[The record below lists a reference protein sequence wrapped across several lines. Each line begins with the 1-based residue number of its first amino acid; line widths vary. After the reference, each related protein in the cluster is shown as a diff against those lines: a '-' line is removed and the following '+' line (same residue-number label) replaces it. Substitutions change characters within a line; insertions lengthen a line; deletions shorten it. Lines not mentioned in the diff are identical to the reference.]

1 MNEFFSSFQLPKD
14 WADVLNG
21 ELQKPYLAELKAFL
35 ESERKRGATIYPKEE
50 HIFASFY
57 ATPFEKVSV
66 VLIGQD
72 PYFGPGQAHGLSFSV
87 PKGVPIPPSLRNI
100 YQELHTDL
108 GLPIPTHGCLEKWA
122 DQGVLLLNAT
132 LTVEQN
138 KPLSHHNRGWER
150 FTDACV
156 QAIIQKKKNVVFM
169 LWGRNAEAKAL
180 KNPELQSSDH
190 CVLVAA
196 HPSPFSAIRFFGCR
210 HFSKANAYL
219 TAHGKKPIDWSIT
232 E

>member
-1 MNEFFSSFQLPKD
+1 MNEFFSPFQLPKD
-14 WADVLNG
+14 WADALNG

-35 ESERKRGATIYPKEE
+35 ESERKRGAIIYPKEE

-72 PYFGPGQAHGLSFSV
+72 PYFGPGQAQGLSFSV

-100 YQELHTDL
+100 YQELHADL
-108 GLPIPTHGCLEKWA
+108 GLPIPRHGCLEKWA

-180 KNPELQSSDH
+180 KNPELQRSDH

-196 HPSPFSAIRFFGCR
+196 HPSPFSAVRFFGCR